1 MQSQSCASLLVGC
14 WVLMFLALGL
24 QLSQDWRWFP
34 CGWGWGLEDP
44 EAGCGLLVGE
54 LSPDM
59 SDCEATAILKLVPTP
74 WLGW

>member
-1 MQSQSCASLLVGC
+1 MLGLDVSGSRTAVIPG
-14 WVLMFLALGL
+14 LALGPL
-24 QLSQDWRWFP
+24 WV
-34 CGWGWGLEDP
+34 GWGLEDP